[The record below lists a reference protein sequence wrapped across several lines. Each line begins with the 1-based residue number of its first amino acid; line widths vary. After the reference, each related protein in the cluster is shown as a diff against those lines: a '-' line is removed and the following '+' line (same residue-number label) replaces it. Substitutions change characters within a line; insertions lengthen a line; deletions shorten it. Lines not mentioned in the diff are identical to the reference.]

1 MSERE
6 DLNELVAV
14 VDASPDLIL
23 SLGTGEVVDLR
34 EPAEVAKAMDWLA
47 DTKRQIENLRRLLV
61 GLLRAESLK
70 QAKKTMRLG
79 EFEVVLTGGEQ
90 VEYDT
95 PLLMEDLEAAGL
107 SRDRLHDAFQV
118 TMTWKTNA
126 NVIKQIARAN
136 PEYRAIIERH
146 THIVEKPWNA
156 RVSK

>member
-6 DLNELVAV
+6 ELNDLVAV
-14 VDASPDLIL
+14 VDAKPELIL
-23 SLGTGEVVDLR
+23 AWGTGEIVDLR
-34 EPAEVAKAMDWLA
+34 EPAEVAKAFDQLA
-47 DTKRQIENLRRLLV
+47 EHKRQIENLRRVLV
-61 GLLRAESLK
+61 ALLRAESLK

-79 EFEVVLTGGEQ
+79 GFEVVLTGGEQ

-118 TMTWKTNA
+118 TMTWKTNT

-146 THIVEKPWNA
+146 THVVERPWNA